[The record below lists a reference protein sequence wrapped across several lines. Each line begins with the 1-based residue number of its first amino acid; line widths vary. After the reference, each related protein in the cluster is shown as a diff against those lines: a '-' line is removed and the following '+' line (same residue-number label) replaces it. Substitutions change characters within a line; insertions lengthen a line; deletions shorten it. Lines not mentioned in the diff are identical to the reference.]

1 MEYYLKKK
9 ELLVKVMTS
18 IDLKRI
24 ILNERSKTHP
34 LNALESQFTMF
45 LQIVNGFQAQQV
57 GESVDHKE
65 TQGLFM

>member
-1 MEYYLKKK
+1 
-9 ELLVKVMTS
+9 MTS

-57 GESVDHKE
+57 GESMDHKE
-65 TQGLFM
+65 PQGLFM